1 MNSLGPLGGAYSGQV
16 IGAVVKALGLDGG
29 VLGYRTARRFFD
41 GRTVSEYSRREI
53 LEGLGKALIDRGIV
67 PVPHLFREYDISMVA
82 VIAEAVARASLQW
95 DNLLAKMQSRSGT
108 IENSAQAIEQFLRLV
123 VVDLSLKVFA
133 LLRLAGLKPHCP
145 ETPLWAEENGGGR
158 LLRRLMGKA
167 GLTREQ
173 LASRLDVSDTS
184 VDNWL
189 DGNNR
194 PTPEKIAAI
203 ADVLAPHVENATAK
217 QLELEIHRQFTFA
230 HIADL
235 LVPWIGR
242 ESVTDL
248 SSALVRF
255 VWLITE
261 DVEDMVREPIEE
273 SAGAELTALRF
284 GTTHPLTHTLLRNL
298 ALAESDANWKRDIL
312 AAADDWSMTFEMAAA
327 LSGGRR
333 SAAGLAQ
340 DVLDRLPPDS
350 SLDNPYES
358 PTPSD
363 PAEEALQQLATDA
376 EQEYQRLI
384 QRDVRSPIRILD
396 EGIAH
401 RRAIVRDF
409 PLSPRAHLEL
419 GSFLGMAGKKL
430 RRRDLIDEGIVE
442 CKVSAALL
450 PDWDNPAV
458 EPGIILANIGEF
470 EEALCELE
478 RASESLS
485 EPTPHLRFAM
495 GYVLTN
501 LSRYAEAL
509 EQLERTI
516 AARPGH
522 ALSFL
527 YAARCAFRLDDKTK
541 GIRYAKTARR
551 LGEPAEYIAWK
562 KGAYSSRSQR

>member
-123 VVDLSLKVFA
+123 VVDLSLRVFA

-203 ADVLAPHVENATAK
+203 ADALAPHVENATAK

-340 DVLDRLPPDS
+340 DVLATFPISTRRTFWTACHRIVLWTTRMNRPPRLIPLRKPSSSSRRTLNVGGDRPPAPAMS
-350 SLDNPYES
+350 RFETEVLTQAYRAMTHTAHRRVILDN
-358 PTPSD
+358 
-363 PAEEALQQLATDA
+363 AT
-376 EQEYQRLI
+376 
-384 QRDVRSPIRILD
+384 VRSPIR
-396 EGIAH
+396 
-401 RRAIVRDF
+401 
-409 PLSPRAHLEL
+409 
-419 GSFLGMAGKKL
+419 
-430 RRRDLIDEGIVE
+430 
-442 CKVSAALL
+442 
-450 PDWDNPAV
+450 
-458 EPGIILANIGEF
+458 
-470 EEALCELE
+470 
-478 RASESLS
+478 
-485 EPTPHLRFAM
+485 
-495 GYVLTN
+495 
-501 LSRYAEAL
+501 
-509 EQLERTI
+509 
-516 AARPGH
+516 
-522 ALSFL
+522 
-527 YAARCAFRLDDKTK
+527 
-541 GIRYAKTARR
+541 
-551 LGEPAEYIAWK
+551 
-562 KGAYSSRSQR
+562 SSG